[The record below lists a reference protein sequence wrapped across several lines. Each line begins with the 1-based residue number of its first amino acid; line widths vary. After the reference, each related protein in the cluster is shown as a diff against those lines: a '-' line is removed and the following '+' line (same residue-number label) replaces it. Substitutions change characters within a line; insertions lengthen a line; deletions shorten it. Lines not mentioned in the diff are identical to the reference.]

1 MSVQSRITLKSYFM
15 AGARLD
21 ESDFADLIDSS
32 LLVED
37 LVTALDNQST
47 VLPLSASAGSELN
60 TKITD
65 LITRVT
71 DLEDGENTFAE
82 GYYNKTEV
90 DTLLEG
96 VDNYINAL
104 TFGSQIDTL
113 DGQVADILNQ
123 LTGKADAIHDQP
135 ISSVTGL
142 QEALDQKATI
152 DELNN
157 VRDSLMVSINA
168 FEPSDESAQV
178 ASLQDAVNQINTT
191 ISTLATKDELS
202 ILVGPDH
209 DHLIDDLDLSGY
221 YTKSEVDVIVS
232 NLDYPS
238 HVHMASSIEG
248 LGAEIQDKAA
258 LLLQDHTALTNNPHN
273 VTKEQIGLDKVENM
287 TPTEIVESAGGLTST
302 LVDDLEN
309 KVDAHIAGG
318 NPHNINKAH
327 VGLENVP
334 NVNVQAL
341 LEQHIGEEN
350 PHNVDISV
358 YDIYTT
364 SQADQRIQDYITAT
378 RYEFT
383 PLTNDDSAGEVGDF
397 AYDSEN
403 LYFKA
408 RPTEWV
414 KIPFGPV
421 YVEEIVEVEQTN
433 TVSEE
438 DISSGTP
445 VQQEATQEDVDAG
458 LATSVGET
466 IIIVKETVIVERV
479 ATQTEIDN
487 GTATEEVATQE
498 QIDGGNTTER
508 VSTQAEIDD
517 GTATQT
523 TATQEQVDA
532 GLATSVGET
541 IYVTNVVYVVQ
552 EPTEQERLATPEE
565 TTGNVAEETVATQE
579 DVDEGRATSVG
590 ETIVIIKEVV
600 QEVVQTSEVTIQE
613 VSNIQVTEEFALSD
627 AEGTPLFQI
636 SDENNILQAPTT
648 IDNLSIKQD
657 EIATETPLTIDAPQ
671 VNITNTYIDGGS
683 ITNVTNVTTTEFSSA
698 TAVVTDLNTSDIT
711 SARIKTR
718 AFTLFQSSEGLAQVY
733 SEAGIRYDWGERR
746 LKVDDG
752 NGEQTFAYTT
762 DQPDLSPYALK
773 SDIPSNI
780 GPGKGDGSDGANI
793 TDTVI
798 DATTGG
804 LASGYAFSEG
814 AGLYAD
820 DPNIAG
826 DQEYWTYETE
836 GIDTTGF
843 VINIGVGAN
852 NPSLKYNYQDSNW
865 EFFDGNISVP
875 VRNGASLTE
884 EVIDAKI
891 AAVVDSAPGTLN
903 TLNELA
909 AALGDDANY
918 ATTTANSLSN
928 RVRVDTNNQG
938 LSLTQK
944 QNARTNISASAE
956 GHNHDS
962 RYYTQATSNGR
973 YYTKTEVQGLIN
985 SLRDEIT
992 SNLYAY

>member
-21 ESDFADLIDSS
+21 ESNFADLIDSS

-37 LVTALDNQST
+37 LVTALNSDST
-47 VLPLSASAGSELN
+47 VLPLAASVGLELD

-82 GYYNKTEV
+82 GYYNKSEV

-104 TFGSQIDTL
+104 SFGSQIDTI
-113 DGQVADILNQ
+113 DAQIIDIISQ
-123 LTGKADAIHDQP
+123 IAGKADSVHTQQ
-135 ISSVTGL
+135 ISTIVGL
-142 QEALDQKATI
+142 QEALDNKATV

-157 VRDSLMVSINA
+157 VRDSLMFSINNIQH
-168 FEPSDESAQV
+168 SDETAEV
-178 ASLQDAVNQINTT
+178 ASLQSAVDQINAT
-191 ISTLATKDELS
+191 IATLATKDELNLF
-202 ILVGPDH
+202 IGPDH
-209 DHLIDDLDLSGY
+209 DHPVADVDLSGY
-221 YTKSEVDVIVS
+221 YTKSEVDSKISAIVVPPHTHNVS
-232 NLDYPS
+232 AID
-238 HVHMASSIEG
+238 G
-248 LGAEIQDKAA
+248 LGAEIQDKTT
-258 LLLQDHTALTNNPHN
+258 LLLSDHTALTDNPHS
-273 VTKEQIGLDKVENM
+273 VTKDQVGLGKVENM
-287 TPTEIVESAGGLTST
+287 TPTEMAQAAGSLSSAQ
-302 LVDDLEN
+302 VDDLES
-309 KVDAHIAGG
+309 VVQSHLFAS
-318 NPHNINKAH
+318 NPHNLDKSAI
-327 VGLENVP
+327 GLDNVP

-341 LEQHIGEEN
+341 LLEHIAEEN

-358 YDIYTT
+358 YDVYTT

-479 ATQTEIDN
+479 ATQAEIDD

-579 DVDEGRATSVG
+579 DVDAGRATSVG
-590 ETIVIIKEVV
+590 ETIVIVKEVV

-627 AEGTPLFQI
+627 AEGTPYFRSVKRIIFSRHQPRL
-636 SDENNILQAPTT
+636 TT
-648 IDNLSIKQD
+648 YPSNRTRSL
-657 EIATETPLTIDAPQ
+657 PRLLTIDAPQ
-671 VNITNTYIDGGS
+671 VNISNTYIDGGE
-683 ITNVTNVTTTEFSSA
+683 ITNVTNVTTTEFTSA
-698 TAVVTDLNTSDIT
+698 NAVISDLNTNDIT
-711 SARIKTR
+711 VTR
-718 AFTLFQSSEGLAQVY
+718 LKAQNFSLFDPSQGLAQVY
-733 SEAGIRYDWGERR
+733 NETTVRYDWSDDR

-752 NGEQTFAYTT
+752 NGEKALAYTT

-780 GPGKGDGSDGANI
+780 GPGSGDGSDGANV

-804 LASGYAFSEG
+804 LASGYAFTEG

-820 DPNIAG
+820 DPTIAG

-891 AAVVDSAPGTLN
+891 D
-903 TLNELA
+903 
-909 AALGDDANY
+909 AL
-918 ATTTANSLSN
+918 
-928 RVRVDTNNQG
+928 RQ
-938 LSLTQK
+938 
-944 QNARTNISASAE
+944 
-956 GHNHDS
+956 
-962 RYYTQATSNGR
+962 
-973 YYTKTEVQGLIN
+973 
-985 SLRDEIT
+985 EIIG
-992 SNLYAY
+992 NLYAYG